1 MNMKKLLFAVVC
13 ALAFVAC
20 KQGKSD
26 ADLAGAQLRDSLN
39 RVIEQKDTE
48 INDLMSTMNEIE
60 EGFRE
65 INEAENRL
73 SLARDGEGANREQR
87 IRENL
92 QFIQS
97 TMKQNRE
104 LIAKLQRQLR
114 EGSIK
119 GDQLQRTIEN
129 LTKQMEEKDQQLQQL
144 RAELLET
151 TDQENREYYYG
162 PEGGESVKERDGA
175 TTTERRDGFGNTVYH
190 ERVSAEEDGDSSISI
205 TEYEYGGDGRR
216 ERRTE
221 NSEDYYGGYRA
232 NGTHSH
238 ESTTVI
244 AYEYDGEGRLSGTT
258 KERTYVE
265 VTRTGTSTG
274 TTIERSE
281 YSYGD
286 GVVTINS
293 HIENSY
299 SSGSSDSWDNEE
311 TFEINA
317 YGRKL

>member
-129 LTKQMEEKDQQLQQL
+129 LTKQMEEKDKQLQQL
-144 RAELLET
+144 REELDAKDIHIMDLDEKIANLNT
-151 TDQENREYYYG
+151 NVDNLTEEGNRKTQKINDQDQQLHTAWYVFGTKDEL
-162 PEGGESVKERDGA
+162 KEQR
-175 TTTERRDGFGNTVYH
+175 
-190 ERVSAEEDGDSSISI
+190 I
-205 TEYEYGGDGRR
+205 
-216 ERRTE
+216 
-221 NSEDYYGGYRA
+221 
-232 NGTHSH
+232 
-238 ESTTVI
+238 
-244 AYEYDGEGRLSGTT
+244 YDGGKVLQGNFNRSYFTKIDIRVT
-258 KERTYVE
+258 KEIKLYSRSAKMLTVHPASSYTLQRDANKQYVLRI
-265 VTRTGTSTG
+265 TNPQQFWSTSKYLV
-274 TTIERSE
+274 IQ
-281 YSYGD
+281 
-286 GVVTINS
+286 V
-293 HIENSY
+293 
-299 SSGSSDSWDNEE
+299 
-311 TFEINA
+311 
-317 YGRKL
+317 K